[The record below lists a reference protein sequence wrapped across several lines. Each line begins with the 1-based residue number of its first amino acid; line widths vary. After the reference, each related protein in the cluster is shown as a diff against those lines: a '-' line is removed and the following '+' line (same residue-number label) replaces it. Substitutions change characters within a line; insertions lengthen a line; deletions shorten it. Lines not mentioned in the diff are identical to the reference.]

1 MKKIIFMLILIN
13 LTAFNAVYVFS
24 QTVNNAYLD
33 TSSPK
38 YEELLFF
45 LDKNNLQV
53 YFSGRYSNPEIELR
67 ASRDFIVKAIDLYN
81 QKNYEAS
88 IDNLILARKAYPYNY
103 GLFFYYLGLCLM
115 DINSL
120 ELAKRSFEHAI
131 EFFFNRKMHVGVNNS
146 FEDLFSYD
154 DNHVKREP
162 YFAYY
167 NIACIESL
175 RKNTDSA
182 FKNLSEA
189 LYHGYPYIDHIK
201 KDTDLRNL
209 FAVRGRLQEI
219 EAIFN
224 AGSRN
229 NLVGKYFDL
238 DVDGYM
244 QYIYFKDR
252 RTMEV
257 RIEHQDG
264 MFYKTEA
271 YEIKNYTVFSKAFT
285 QTYVRRFEGLDV
297 HGMNYEEIYSSEFR

>member
-1 MKKIIFMLILIN
+1 M
-13 LTAFNAVYVFS
+13 AFNAVYVFS

-33 TSSPK
+33 TSNPK

-45 LDKNNLQV
+45 LDKKNLQV
-53 YFSGRYSNPEIELR
+53 YFSGRYSNPEIERR
-67 ASRDFIVKAIDLYN
+67 ASRDFIVEAIDLYN
-81 QKNYEAS
+81 QKNFEAS
-88 IDNLILARKAYPYNY
+88 IDNLILARKAYPHSY

-131 EFFFNRKMHVGVNNS
+131 DFFFNRQMHKNVS
-146 FEDLFSYD
+146 FGIDDLFSYD

-175 RKNTDSA
+175 RNNISSA
-182 FKNLSEA
+182 FNYLCEA

-201 KDTDLRNL
+201 SDTDLRNL
-209 FAVRGRLQEI
+209 FAVRGRLQET

-244 QYIYFKDR
+244 QYIYFKDQQ
-252 RTMEV
+252 TMEV

-264 MFYKTEA
+264 MYYETET
-271 YEIKNYTVFSKAFT
+271 YEIKNYMVFSKAF
-285 QTYVRRFEGLDV
+285 QHGYYDYEISYVRRFEGLDD
-297 HGMNYEEIYSSEFR
+297 HGMNYEEIYSSKFRYEFK